1 MTHIGTMSGRVDART
16 TTMTSPIDQLPPP
29 RLGPRSELLTTRQ
42 REVLDE
48 LEAIIVA
55 EGFAHLTVGEL
66 ARRLRCSRR
75 TLYEL
80 AATKDELVLVV
91 IDRRLRRTGAIAR
104 EQVAAADDPGDK
116 IDAYL
121 IRSGLRPTSLRFA
134 DDVAADPAA
143 RRLFGDH
150 YHFAITILADVLH
163 AGMATGR
170 VRSVDPL
177 VVGEIIDA
185 ALERLARPD
194 VLRATGRTFFDL
206 AEDLSALVRHGLL
219 VEPAPAR
226 GAR

>member
-1 MTHIGTMSGRVDART
+1 MSGRADVRAT
-16 TTMTSPIDQLPPP
+16 SMTAPIDQPPPP
-29 RLGPRSELLTTRQ
+29 RLGPPSEQLTPRQ
-42 REVLDE
+42 REVLDD

-80 AATKDELVLVV
+80 APTKDDLVLLV

-104 EQVAAADDPGDK
+104 EHMAAADDPGDK

-134 DDVAADPAA
+134 DDVAAHPAA
-143 RRLFGDH
+143 HRLFGDH
-150 YHFAITILADVLH
+150 YHFAITMLADVLR

-170 VRSVDPL
+170 VRPVDPL

-194 VLRATGRTFFDL
+194 VLRATGRSFFDL
-206 AEDLSALVRHGLL
+206 AEDLSALVRYGLL
-219 VEPAPAR
+219 LEPASDDDR
-226 GAR
+226 